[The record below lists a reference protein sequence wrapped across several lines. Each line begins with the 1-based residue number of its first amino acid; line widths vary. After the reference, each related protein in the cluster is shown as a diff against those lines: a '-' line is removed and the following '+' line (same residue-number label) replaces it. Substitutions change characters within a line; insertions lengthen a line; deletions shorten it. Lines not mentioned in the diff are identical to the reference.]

1 VFKRIAIEEATM
13 KRTTLGAFLT
23 IISVLGLTAV
33 SLAQQPEAKI
43 AIINASAAFES
54 SVEGKKVLGLMQER
68 EAKIK
73 TDLQKYD
80 DSIRALQNRLSTGR
94 LTMTNDALLALQTDI
109 DKKTTDRTRYQED
122 AAREANTFGQ
132 NLVNRVREEMVTIIQ
147 ALRKERGYDVVLDL
161 GTAGIVDYDPALDIT
176 TEVVRRYDAS
186 KAAAPPV
193 KK

>member
-1 VFKRIAIEEATM
+1 M
-13 KRTTLGAFLT
+13 KRTTLGALLM
-23 IISVLGLTAV
+23 IISVLGLAAV
-33 SLAQQPEAKI
+33 SLAQQAPQQGVKI
-43 AIINASAAFES
+43 AIINASTAFES
-54 SVEGKKVLGLMQER
+54 SVEGKKVLTLMQER

-73 TDLQKYD
+73 GDLQKYD

-94 LTMTNDALLALQTDI
+94 LTMTNDALLALQADI

-122 AAREANTFGQ
+122 AAREANSFGQ
-132 NLVNRVREEMVTIIQ
+132 NLVNKVREEMVTIIQ

-176 TEVVRRYDAS
+176 DEVVRRYDAS

>member
-1 VFKRIAIEEATM
+1 M